1 MAKSGIGKRRTAAVR
16 DGGENYANRRREII
30 AAGGAVFRERGY
42 EAATLRDVA
51 ERMGTDRASLYYYV
65 ASKNELFQLV
75 TRTAVE
81 EVVAAAEAARAQDSD
96 PVTRLRSLVTTI
108 LHKYEVHY
116 PYMFVYIQE
125 DMARIDSD
133 SIDEVWART
142 MLELGQRFEVA
153 LLGIIDDGIAENVFK
168 IKHRHI
174 ALNYIVGAINWTHR
188 WYRPTGQLT
197 GEQLGEEMADLLFS
211 GLAGDGIAA
220 PKPARRQRKG

>member
-1 MAKSGIGKRRTAAVR
+1 MAKSGIGRRRTAAVR
-16 DGGENYANRRREII
+16 DGGENYAQRRREIVE
-30 AAGGAVFRERGY
+30 AGAAVFRERGY
-42 EAATLRDVA
+42 EAASLRDVA
-51 ERMGTDRASLYYYV
+51 ERLGTDRASLYYYI

-81 EVVAAAEAARAQDSD
+81 EVVAAAESARARDGD
-96 PVTRLRSLVTTI
+96 AVTRLRDLVTAI

-125 DMARIDSD
+125 DMARIDSE

-153 LLGIIDDGIAENVFK
+153 LLGIIDDGIAEGIFK
-168 IKHRHI
+168 VTHRHI

-188 WYRPTGQLT
+188 WYRPNGELT
-197 GEQLGEEMADLLFS
+197 GEQLGDEMASLLIS
-211 GLAGDGIAA
+211 GLSGDGKA
-220 PKPARRQRKG
+220 PPKRSPRQRKR